1 MPMAAIGSMPRD
13 DDIAKTKGNVPVT
26 DAEKLKVNKAVVR
39 KYLESVAAFDLQA
52 IGECLADNVIQHYV
66 APSYLVDDGNHG
78 AQSISSRESIL
89 NEIGS
94 CFHDILYRK
103 GTVTIEIQAII
114 AEGDY
119 VDCRFILDA
128 MTVRS
133 NEHYRNYYNFFYR
146 CEDGKVVE
154 YWEYL
159 DTKYA
164 GKMFWDD

>member
-1 MPMAAIGSMPRD
+1 MSD
-13 DDIAKTKGNVPVT
+13 K
-26 DAEKLKVNKAVVR
+26 EKLAANKAVVR
-39 KYLESVAAFDLQA
+39 KYLESVAVHDLKA

-66 APSYLVDDGNHG
+66 APSHMNDDGNHG
-78 AQSISSRESIL
+78 SEVIASRDAIL
-89 NEIGS
+89 NEIGT
-94 CFHDILYRK
+94 CFHDILYRR
-103 GTVTIEIQAII
+103 GTVTIEIESII
-114 AEGDY
+114 AEDDF

-146 CEDGKVVE
+146 CEDGKVAE

-164 GKMFWDD
+164 GRLLWGENAA